1 MNVKLNQSTRFQLLL
16 LYVLMSLVSLSPGQ
30 SLDEVHVPLRNDANN
45 HASTGSLGSMNGLPT
60 LYAHTKPL
68 HVDVDLVLVPVA
80 VTDASN
86 RPVITLQKQD
96 FALFEENRTQEIRY
110 FSAEEAP
117 ISIAL
122 LIDTSESMTD
132 KIDTERAAIVEFFNN
147 ANPADEYFAITFS
160 GRPQILAGPTQSMDD
175 IERRLIAVEP
185 GGSTA
190 MLDAIYLAESKLRSA
205 RYQRRAI
212 FIISDGGDNASRY
225 TLREIKSLVR
235 ESDVQIFA
243 VGLFDTFFFKT
254 IEERLG
260 RMWLNEI
267 TDPTGGRTITVD
279 NRARLP
285 EAAAELSREMRN
297 QYVLGYRP
305 SSTGTN
311 KWRKL
316 KVRVTSTAGEQPLQA
331 HYKKGYQALESA
343 RPLSSP

>member
-16 LYVLMSLVSLSPGQ
+16 LCVLTSLVSLSPGQ

-45 HASTGSLGSMNGLPT
+45 RASTGSLGSVNGLPT

-147 ANPADEYFAITFS
+147 ANPADEYFAITF
-160 GRPQILAGPTQSMDD
+160 
-175 IERRLIAVEP
+175 
-185 GGSTA
+185 
-190 MLDAIYLAESKLRSA
+190 
-205 RYQRRAI
+205 
-212 FIISDGGDNASRY
+212 
-225 TLREIKSLVR
+225 
-235 ESDVQIFA
+235 
-243 VGLFDTFFFKT
+243 
-254 IEERLG
+254 
-260 RMWLNEI
+260 
-267 TDPTGGRTITVD
+267 
-279 NRARLP
+279 
-285 EAAAELSREMRN
+285 
-297 QYVLGYRP
+297 
-305 SSTGTN
+305 
-311 KWRKL
+311 
-316 KVRVTSTAGEQPLQA
+316 
-331 HYKKGYQALESA
+331 
-343 RPLSSP
+343 

>member
-1 MNVKLNQSTRFQLLL
+1 
-16 LYVLMSLVSLSPGQ
+16 
-30 SLDEVHVPLRNDANN
+30 
-45 HASTGSLGSMNGLPT
+45 
-60 LYAHTKPL
+60 
-68 HVDVDLVLVPVA
+68 
-80 VTDASN
+80 
-86 RPVITLQKQD
+86 
-96 FALFEENRTQEIRY
+96 
-110 FSAEEAP
+110 
-117 ISIAL
+117 
-122 LIDTSESMTD
+122 
-132 KIDTERAAIVEFFNN
+132 
-147 ANPADEYFAITFS
+147 
-160 GRPQILAGPTQSMDD
+160 
-175 IERRLIAVEP
+175 
-185 GGSTA
+185 

-254 IEERLG
+254 MEERLG
-260 RMWLNEI
+260 RMWLSEI

-279 NRARLP
+279 NRAKLP

-297 QYVLGYRP
+297 EYVLGYRP
-305 SSTGTN
+305 SSAGTN

-343 RPLSSP
+343 GPRLSP